1 MEKPGAGR
9 GFRVDCRRCS
19 ALLAVLLVASGCAAL
34 GPRFD
39 QAVTTSFA
47 RQPMRKLETP
57 RVELY
62 YPEAERDEA
71 LRVARRLD
79 WCVGLLR
86 KNRLSS
92 TARPKVLAY
101 LTTADFDNAYVQ
113 PQLGGLPLQ
122 MVLTHHFTT
131 EGFNLLEIGTN
142 HVEDVSC
149 HEAVHYVQFA
159 EVDELWYY
167 LNLAFGDLL
176 DPNIATEAYFI
187 EGLATYYEGRL
198 DRATGRPHSPI
209 WRGLFESGVALRKG
223 DIYPGDMSPGQRELI
238 PFGGQYVVGMH
249 FIEWLARRY
258 GAEKLWELIDVQ
270 GSSWIPFLGVSFR
283 FMWVYGKDP
292 GGLVAEWREM
302 LQHSGPWRERPE
314 SQKVLDRDLGYFAR
328 IASAPD
334 GTLATITAGLDF
346 ASELRIRNPDG
357 SLRLRRR
364 AHQLPARPALH
375 RHQPQRGQRA
385 LLRRP
390 RRPALRRHGRHRH
403 RRGHAPRDSS
413 SSTRTTDGSL
423 RTWDLPDSLGGGV
436 DPAGT
441 RYVFVRSHAD
451 TADLWELDLA
461 TGEQRPLT
469 HNRGRLTLGAPAPA
483 ADGRIVFARKLG
495 DDFDIWIRLPDGTE
509 QPLTRDGKFNYSPRW
524 DGPDRVIALHE
535 VDGRTQAVRIDVA
548 TGAITVLSD
557 APFVVL
563 DPVPLPGNRLAF
575 VNRDG
580 WSWTLDWAD
589 IGHRPRARA
598 GAGGNGERACRATR
612 ARGAGALG
620 RPVPRDRQPPHPHAA
635 RAVRLLRKARGLQRE
650 PEHRVRRRLAPGQ
663 RPPRPAQLRAEP
675 GLRDERPRPHVLNRL
690 RELPAGARVSAS

>member
-62 YPEAERDEA
+62 YPEANRDEA
-71 LRVARRLD
+71 LRIARRLD
-79 WCVGLLR
+79 WCVELLR

-92 TARPKVLAY
+92 TPRPKVLAY

-122 MVLTHHFTT
+122 MVLAQHFTT

-142 HVEDVSC
+142 HVDDVSC

-159 EVDELWYY
+159 EVEELWYY

-176 DPNIATEAYFI
+176 DPNIATEAYFL

-209 WRGLFESGVALRKG
+209 WQGLFDSGVALRKG
-223 DIYPGDMSPGQRELI
+223 DIYPGDMSPGQRQLL
-238 PFGGQYVVGMH
+238 PFGGQYVVGSQ
-249 FIEWLARRY
+249 FITWLARRY

-292 GGLVAEWREM
+292 GGLVAEWRET

-314 SQKVLDRDLGYFAR
+314 GQKVLDRDLGYFAR

-357 SLRLRRR
+357 SLRFRRA

-403 RRGHAPRDSS
+403 RRGHGSETPRARRARRTAAP
-413 SSTRTTDGSL
+413 
-423 RTWDLPDSLGGGV
+423 DLG
-436 DPAGT
+436 PAGLS
-441 RYVFVRSHAD
+441 RRRRGSGRHPVRLRAEPRRHRGSVGARPRHRRAARTDPQPGPSHPRRARPRRRRTHRLLPQARRRLRPLD
-451 TADLWELDLA
+451 PSPRRHRATADSRREVQLLAALGRPGSGHRAARGGRAHPGGAHRRVDRGHHRALRCTLRRAGSGSPARKPARLRQPRRLELDA
-461 TGEQRPLT
+461 G
-469 HNRGRLTLGAPAPA
+469 
-483 ADGRIVFARKLG
+483 
-495 DDFDIWIRLPDGTE
+495 
-509 QPLTRDGKFNYSPRW
+509 
-524 DGPDRVIALHE
+524 
-535 VDGRTQAVRIDVA
+535 
-548 TGAITVLSD
+548 
-557 APFVVL
+557 L
-563 DPVPLPGNRLAF
+563 D
-575 VNRDG
+575 
-580 WSWTLDWAD
+580 
-589 IGHRPRARA
+589 GHRPGARPPARA
-598 GAGGNGERACRATR
+598 HPGAARSERAGG
-612 ARGAGALG
+612 ARGPHPLR

-635 RAVRLLRKARGLQRE
+635 RSRSSPSESARSTT
-650 PEHRVRRRLAPGQ
+650 
-663 RPPRPAQLRAEP
+663 
-675 GLRDERPRPHVLNRL
+675 
-690 RELPAGARVSAS
+690 GARTPCTPASRSRAATASACTTTR